1 MLCLQ
6 CRYFFK
12 GNSMEAVIRKW
23 GNSPALRL
31 PTAALKEAAFS
42 LEQRVNIVVTRGRI
56 VIEPSSQVAYDL
68 DALIAGIAP
77 GNLHDEVSFGKPV
90 GQESL

>member
-1 MLCLQ
+1 
-6 CRYFFK
+6 
-12 GNSMEAVIRKW
+12 MESVIRKW
-23 GNSPALRL
+23 GNSPAVRK

-68 DALIAGIAP
+68 DALVAGITP
-77 GNLHDEVSFGKPV
+77 GNLHEEVSVGKPV
-90 GQESL
+90 GQEAL